1 LEGFEVALRAKAAH
15 GGSMHKDVCGEKRIS
30 QKDGGSCVE
39 SNRERGGKERVA
51 KTRQDGDGDVSI
63 LNGFIM

>member
-1 LEGFEVALRAKAAH
+1 
-15 GGSMHKDVCGEKRIS
+15 MHKDVCGEKRIS